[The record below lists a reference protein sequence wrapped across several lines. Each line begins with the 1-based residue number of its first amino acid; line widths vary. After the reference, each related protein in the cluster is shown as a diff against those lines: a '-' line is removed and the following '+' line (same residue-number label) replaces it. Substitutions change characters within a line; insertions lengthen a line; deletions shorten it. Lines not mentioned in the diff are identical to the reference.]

1 MSRTFDSGIIP
12 LLGFFLL
19 RWTPLMDN
27 AVWDWRTGHHVV
39 DFEWFSVCLPFLL
52 DHSPMTK
59 LGTAVRRL
67 ADELAA
73 ARSAPTLPRPR
84 SGDGSTRSRSGAS
97 KACLGRQP
105 RRSRGDECSLES

>member
-67 ADELAA
+67 ADELACRSERADIA
-73 ARSAPTLPRPR
+73 AAALRRRLDALSLGGEQSVPRAPT
-84 SGDGSTRSRSGAS
+84 TT
-97 KACLGRQP
+97 
-105 RRSRGDECSLES
+105 E